1 MDFCF
6 QVVITEVSD
15 GLLRF
20 PIDLQNRNP
29 KDPPFK
35 AIALFDTGANCNI
48 INTKFSVYLGKES
61 ATHQPAKRI
70 KFANKSK
77 SEMCCTVILKFE
89 IEYHDQRCQFEAEF
103 LVCELVEDVIFG
115 RGLLDATGL
124 LHLIITENTSPN
136 PFESDCSANNVVIDH
151 LDDKDGEDGDEDIAQ
166 LPPPNL
172 PPAFSNDT
180 VDIWAGFAEQYGLD
194 VEGLF
199 RVTAWAATG
208 SDIKIGDILNRI
220 EDIKI
225 LMKDSDVVMIE
236 KSDLI
241 VERPA
246 HKDAP
251 YPEVNKA
258 VYTIMNA
265 FNIVWDKRRLGLAK
279 FRGLK
284 ITLNRETFRSRKIK
298 PQNLNPM
305 MQGALSKELSV
316 FMNAGLLSTVSKD
329 DLESGEMVVSPM
341 DIIPKPTP
349 GKFRIITDC
358 NRSGL
363 NDACEVINYPAP
375 NAEEHIDHVCGKD
388 LISICDAL
396 SFFWQL
402 ALHPESR
409 KYCCVL
415 TMLGI
420 LCYHCVPQGL
430 NNAATHCAQVV
441 DETLIDELIKIL
453 WKAYLDDFGNGVNFR
468 ALEKEKY
475 WDFLISILVFHMW
488 ALRYN
493 VRFAPE
499 HAHFGFTAVEFLG
512 HRCSKAGKE
521 ISESRT
527 MALKTLVCEHSKQGV
542 GHFLGC
548 FVFIAKF
555 IPHFAELA
563 APLYNLLK
571 KGIRID
577 QAWSSECDAAVEDLK
592 HCIDVAPI
600 LRVVDWLI
608 PLVLRTDGSGIAVG
622 GCLFQIID
630 LLEKVVAYGSKK
642 LSKSQLQWAAVQIE
656 CYAIITM
663 IRKWKSMMQ
672 GHPYIVLEI
681 DAQNLIWARS
691 STNDMIRRWMFEI
704 DNLLKIA
711 KIKHIQGITNDPPDS
726 LSRCFS
732 WEVWND
738 RNLASHIPSDS
749 FEVCNCTVVCCGSQ
763 AEEHEQGEEPIHLLG
778 RYHSDIDVVMTTQ
791 ICDLIALAH
800 NDEIGHAGVSGTMLV
815 LRQAKLHESAC
826 FKSIS
831 HCTKCVRAYIRGC
844 PTCQLTYMLLESK
857 YPLHEMVT
865 HEYFNCIDVDFC
877 YIGLDRNG
885 YKDVL
890 GIRCRFTRYVE
901 AFPCK
906 TSTIEEFAPKLLS
919 VGGRYGFMQEV
930 CMDGASYFS
939 SGIIDELLELM
950 GTKRKRISA
959 YRPQSNPMERSNKEV
974 LRHLR
979 ALCCCRPEVQD
990 EWSTYLPIVLSV
1002 INGTFNAIT
1011 HTTPSKMMYGDAAN
1025 RLRGIL
1031 LPYGPKVRSELGPN
1045 FASRTSEIHAFIMA
1059 AAEEFHQERIRKT
1072 LQKMPAYNRDKVYRQ
1087 GEYVVATLPE
1097 SSRKS
1102 KLQPQYRG
1110 IYLVTKTSGNN
1121 GSTVHC
1127 RCPVS
1132 DEVVTIQA
1140 EDLRLLDLR
1149 TLASSEEVMA
1159 WSAKLL
1165 NVPEYVVVGI
1175 SNHRFITTRIT
1186 SDFSDSDLPGMEFL
1200 CHYKMQPPH
1209 DQHWNEYDAVKDL
1222 KMLDAYI
1229 SNIRNRIPL
1238 KALNGKD
1245 FEDCAVV
1252 SLKHFCRTYSIDI
1265 SDVHVKADIIA
1276 KIREAILQN
1285 S

>member
-1 MDFCF
+1 VGSCF
-6 QVVITEVSD
+6 QVVVTEAND

-20 PIDLQNRNP
+20 PIDLQNKNP
-29 KDPPFK
+29 KDPTFQ
-35 AIALFDTGANCNI
+35 ALALFDSGANCNI
-48 INTKFSVYLGKES
+48 INKKFSECLELDLASIK
-61 ATHQPAKRI
+61 PAKRI

-77 SEMCCTVILKFE
+77 SELCSTILLYFE
-89 IEYHDQRCQFEAEF
+89 IEHDNQRCRFGAEF
-103 LVCELVEDVIFG
+103 LICELAEEVIFG
-115 RGLLDATGL
+115 RGLLDDTGL
-124 LHLIITENTSPN
+124 MHLIITNHTFPN
-136 PFESDCSANNVVIDH
+136 PFELSANSVSIVH
-151 LDDKDGEDGDEDIAQ
+151 LDDKDGEEGDDDITDSQ
-166 LPPPNL
+166 SL
-172 PPAFSNDT
+172 PPAFSGDT
-180 VDIWAGFAEQYGLD
+180 ADIWLGFAEQYGLD

-199 RVTAWAATG
+199 NVTAWAALN
-208 SDIKIGDILNRI
+208 SDFKIGEILNRI

-225 LMKDSDVVMIE
+225 LMKDPLAVAFE
-236 KSDLI
+236 RSDLH
-241 VERPA
+241 VERPP
-246 HKDAP
+246 HKNAP

-258 VYTIMNA
+258 VHSIMNA
-265 FNIVWDKRRLGLAK
+265 FNVVWDKRRLGLAK

-284 ITLNRETFRSRKIK
+284 INFNRQLFRPRKIK
-298 PQNLNPM
+298 SQNLNPV
-305 MQGALSKELSV
+305 MQGVLSKELSV
-316 FMNAGLLSTVSKD
+316 FTDAGLMSEVSKD
-329 DLESGEMVVSPM
+329 EIESGNIVLSPM
-341 DIIPKPTP
+341 DLIPKPTP
-349 GKFRIITDC
+349 GKYRVITDF
-358 NRSGL
+358 NRSGV
-363 NDACEVINYPAP
+363 NDASEVLNYPAP
-375 NAEEHIDHVCGKD
+375 NVEEHLDFVSGKD
-388 LISICDAL
+388 LISIADAM

-402 ALHPESR
+402 PLHIESR
-409 KYCCVL
+409 NICCTLSV
-415 TMLGI
+415 LGI
-420 LCYHCVPQGL
+420 LRYNCVPQGL
-430 NNAATHCAQVV
+430 NNSAVHCSQVV
-441 DETLIDELIKIL
+441 HESLVVESLTEM
-453 WKAYLDDFGNGVNFR
+453 WKAYLDDFGTGANFR
-468 ALEKEKY
+468 QVEKERY
-475 WDFLISILVFHMW
+475 WDFLIHILLFHLW

-493 VRFAPE
+493 VRFSPE
-499 HAHFGFTAVEFLG
+499 HAFFGFTAVEFLG
-512 HRCSKAGKE
+512 HKCSKAGKE

-527 MALKTLVCEHSKQGV
+527 VALRTLVCEHSKQGV

-577 QAWSSECDAAVEDLK
+577 QAWSSDCDTAVSNLK
-592 HCIDVAPI
+592 HCIDIAPI

-608 PLVLRTDGSGIAVG
+608 PLIMRTDGSGIAVG

-656 CYAIITM
+656 CYSIITF

-672 GHPYIVLEI
+672 GHPCIVLEI

-711 KIKHIQGITNDPPDS
+711 RIKHIRGVTNDPPDS

-732 WEVWND
+732 LEIWDD

-749 FEVCNCTVVCCGSQ
+749 FEVCNSTVVCCGSQ
-763 AEEHEQGEEPIHLLG
+763 DEVCDSDDEPVHLLG
-778 RYHSDIDVVMTTQ
+778 RYQSDIDVVMSAE
-791 ICDLIALAH
+791 ICDIIALAH

-815 LRQAKLHESAC
+815 LRQAKLHKSAC
-826 FKSIS
+826 FKSIG
-831 HCTKCVRAYIRGC
+831 HCTKCVSAYIRGC

-865 HEYFNCIDVDFC
+865 HEYFNCIDIDFC
-877 YIGLDRNG
+877 YIGLDRCG
-885 YKDVL
+885 YKDIL

-979 ALCCCRPEVQD
+979 VLCCCRPEVQD
-990 EWSTYLPIVLSV
+990 EWSTYLPIVVSV
-1002 INGTFNAIT
+1002 INGTFNATT

-1031 LPYGPKVRSELGPN
+1031 LPFGPKVRAELGPN

-1059 AAEEFHQERIRKT
+1059 AAEEFHQERIRKA
-1072 LQKMPAYNRDKVYRQ
+1072 LQKMPAYNREKVYRQ
-1087 GEYVVATLPE
+1087 GEYVVAVLPE
-1097 SSRKS
+1097 NSRKP

-1121 GSTVHC
+1121 DSTVHC

-1140 EDLRLLDLR
+1140 QDLRLLDLR
-1149 TLASSEEVMA
+1149 TLASSEEA
-1159 WSAKLL
+1159 AGWSAKLL
-1165 NVPEYVVVGI
+1165 NVPEYVVVDI
-1175 SNHRFITTRIT
+1175 SNHRFTATRVT
-1186 SDFSDSDLPGMEFL
+1186 SDFSDTDLPGMEFL

-1209 DQHWNEYDAVKDL
+1209 DQHWNEYEAVKNLKLLDL
-1222 KMLDAYI
+1222 YI
-1229 SNIRNRIPL
+1229 NKIRNRIPL
-1238 KALNGKD
+1238 LALNGKE
-1245 FEDCAVV
+1245 FEDCNVV
-1252 SLKHFCRTYSIDI
+1252 SLKHFCKTYSIDI
-1265 SDVHVKADIIA
+1265 SNVNIKAEIVA
-1276 KIREAILQN
+1276 KIRAAILERD
-1285 S
+1285 